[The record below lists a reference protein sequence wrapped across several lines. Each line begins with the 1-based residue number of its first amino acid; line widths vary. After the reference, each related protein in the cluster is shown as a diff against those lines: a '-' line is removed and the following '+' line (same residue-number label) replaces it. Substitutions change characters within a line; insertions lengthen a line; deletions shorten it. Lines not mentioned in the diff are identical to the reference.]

1 MTSSQGTG
9 KNFEGTC
16 AERVAV
22 GLVLGGDGQATD
34 QLSRNVSRLGIYSAR
49 PIVASLINDF
59 RHD

>member
-9 KNFEGTC
+9 KNFGGTC
-16 AERVAV
+16 VERVAV
-22 GLVLGGDGQATD
+22 GLVSGGGGQATD

-59 RHD
+59 RRD